1 MTQHLSKTYE
11 VQNLPCS
18 WHKDLKILLKMQ
30 IVFIS
35 LKYVIGTYKAREK
48 LSIKNIFYWLN
59 NGYIY
64 LRQ

>member
-1 MTQHLSKTYE
+1 MAQGS
-11 VQNLPCS
+11 Q
-18 WHKDLKILLKMQ
+18 DLIEDANC
-30 IVFIS
+30 FIS
-35 LKYVIGTYKAREK
+35 LKYLIGTYKARDK